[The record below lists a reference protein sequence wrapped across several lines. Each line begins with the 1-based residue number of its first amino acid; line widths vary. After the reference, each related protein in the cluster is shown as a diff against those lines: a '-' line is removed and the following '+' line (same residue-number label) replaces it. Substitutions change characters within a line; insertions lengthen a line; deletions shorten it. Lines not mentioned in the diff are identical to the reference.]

1 MLQRMLLIKY
11 IAKVMNNLI
20 FLREK
25 TMVKCYFRDKRIFF
39 TNFVRLMIIQGINTV
54 RNRL

>member
-25 TMVKCYFRDKRIFF
+25 TRVKCYFRDKRIFF
-39 TNFVRLMIIQGINTV
+39 TNFVILMIIQGINTV